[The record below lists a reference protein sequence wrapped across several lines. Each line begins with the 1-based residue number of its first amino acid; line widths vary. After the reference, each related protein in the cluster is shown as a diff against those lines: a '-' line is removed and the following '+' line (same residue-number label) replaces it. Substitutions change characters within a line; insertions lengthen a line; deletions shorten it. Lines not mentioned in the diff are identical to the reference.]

1 MKRSIHRMTSSRLQ
15 VWDYRTPGWYF
26 VTICTNQKASVLGD
40 ISHSEPKLNTLGE
53 IAKRFWVGI
62 PNHFPNVGVDEYTI
76 MPNHIHGILIILTFP
91 HNDQTTVSKN
101 HSSHQLPKPKSLS
114 TIIRSYKSAV
124 TRWARSNGFPSFAW
138 QPRFYDHIIRD
149 DEDLHRIRRYIS
161 ENPSK
166 WELDEYFKPITPSS
180 FT

>member
-1 MKRSIHRMTSSRLQ
+1 M
-15 VWDYRTPGWYF
+15 PGWFF
-26 VTICTNQKASVLGD
+26 VTICTKQKAPVLGE
-40 ISHSEPKLNTLGE
+40 ISNSEPRLNPLGE
-53 IAKRFWVGI
+53 IAKKFWDEI
-62 PNHFPNVGVDEYTI
+62 PNHFHNAEVDEYTI
-76 MPNHIHGILIILTFP
+76 MPNHIHGIVII
-91 HNDQTTVSKN
+91 QTNPLSNKTTDFKKN
-101 HSSHQLPKPKSLS
+101 SRQLPKPKSLS

-166 WELDEYFKPITPSS
+166 WELDEYFKPITPRS